1 VLAVQIQE
9 QEVQIQYSVQLHQ
22 QAVAQAITIGLVMEV
37 HQVVQAV
44 QAVVQEQIQVQQVEV
59 EILHQ

>member
-22 QAVAQAITIGLVMEV
+22 QAVAQEITIGLVMEV
-37 HQVVQAV
+37 HQMVQAV
-44 QAVVQEQIQVQQVEV
+44 QAVVQEQIQLQQVGLV
-59 EILHQ
+59 IHHQ